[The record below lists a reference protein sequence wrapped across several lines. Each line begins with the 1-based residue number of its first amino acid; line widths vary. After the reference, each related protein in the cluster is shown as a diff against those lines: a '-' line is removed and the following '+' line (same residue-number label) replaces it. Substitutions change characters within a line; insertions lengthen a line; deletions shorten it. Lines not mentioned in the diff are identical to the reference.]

1 MKYFHGIGKAA
12 IVPLL
17 FLLIS
22 SCGKSK
28 TNDVTTTTPPPT
40 ASDADLKSLPK
51 DQGGVQ
57 TAVYLNSN
65 IIYGYYIY
73 TPSSY
78 QSSTSDFPL
87 LIFLHGVGEAGNS
100 MTNPGELNRLLV
112 HGPPQM
118 ISQKRWSPR
127 YPMIVISPQSPQG
140 GFNATTLDNF
150 ITYCISKYKINTHR
164 IYMTGLS
171 IGGFS
176 TYNYISK
183 YPTGYVAAA
192 VPMSAA
198 FDRQPNY
205 STLVDVPLWTF
216 CGGDDAALPALVTT
230 TNTIDT
236 YNPAVKP
243 KLTVFPGV
251 GHDCWDLAYSGSGMG
266 SESSK
271 YDPFKMSIYDW
282 MFQYAK

>member
-1 MKYFHGIGKAA
+1 MKYFGRLSKAT

-17 FLLIS
+17 FLLMS
-22 SCGKSK
+22 SCGKTK
-28 TNDVTTTTPPPT
+28 TTDLPTTTPPP
-40 ASDADLKSLPK
+40 AAPDADLKSLPK
-51 DQGGVQ
+51 DQGGVH

-65 IIYGYYIY
+65 ISYGYYVY

-78 QSSTSDFPL
+78 SSSQADFPL
-87 LIFLHGVGEAGNS
+87 LIFLHGVGEIGNS
-100 MTNPGELNRLLV
+100 MTTPGELNRLLV

-118 ISQKRWSPR
+118 IKQKRWSPT
-127 YPMIVISPQSPQG
+127 YPMIVISPQSTAG
-140 GFNATTLDNF
+140 AFNATTLNTF
-150 ITYCISKYKINTHR
+150 ITYCIGKYRINTHR

-171 IGGFS
+171 LGGFS

-183 YPTGYVAAA
+183 YPNGYVAAA

-198 FDRQPNY
+198 FDRQPDY
-205 STLVDVPLWTF
+205 SSLVNVPLWTF
-216 CGGDDAALPALVTT
+216 CGENDPALHAL
-230 TNTIDT
+230 TNTTSTISK
-236 YNPAVKP
+236 YNPAIKP

-266 SESSK
+266 LESSS
-271 YDPFKMSIYDW
+271 YDGFNISIYDW